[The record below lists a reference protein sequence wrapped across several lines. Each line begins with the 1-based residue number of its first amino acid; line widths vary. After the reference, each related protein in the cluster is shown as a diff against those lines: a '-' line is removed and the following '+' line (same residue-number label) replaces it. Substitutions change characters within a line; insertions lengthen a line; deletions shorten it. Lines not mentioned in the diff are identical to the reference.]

1 MLGLSV
7 VGLAVLFAV
16 TGFAVSL
23 YHAKYEAL
31 GLEWHERGEGD
42 LKAGKALRAVV
53 DFRTA
58 LVYARDSDADQLDLA
73 RALMAANRSNEA
85 KAYLTSLWDRNPGD
99 AVVNLELGQL
109 AASEHNT
116 DEALRYYHYAMY
128 GDWGSRD
135 PAEARRAARLELYQ
149 YLIKENQRP
158 LAEAE
163 LVAMAAL
170 LPPDPALYTQV
181 GQLFFGLGDYAR
193 AANEFEGAVRLGG
206 GETAFSG
213 AGEAEYSL
221 GDYRQAR
228 RYLERALREKP
239 GDARLSKMLD
249 ETDQVLNAD
258 PYEPGLGSEE
268 QNRRVIRAFQQ
279 ALTRL
284 GECGVLVSK
293 AVEPGNAVTPA
304 ASGPATLAEEARAL
318 QPSAS
323 PAALRRDPD
332 LITKIMSFVFR
343 VEQLP
348 ATECGLA
355 NPLDRALAVIAQEH
369 GGSGK

>member
-7 VGLAVLFAV
+7 VGLAVLFAI

-31 GLEWHERGEGD
+31 GLEWHTRGEAD
-42 LKAGKALRAVV
+42 LKAGKALKAVV

-58 LVYARDSDADQLDLA
+58 LVYARDSEVDQLDLA
-73 RALMAANRSNEA
+73 RGLMAANRTDEA
-85 KAYLTSLWDRNPGD
+85 KAYLASLWDRNPGD
-99 AVVNLELGQL
+99 AVVNLELGRL
-109 AASEHNT
+109 AASRHNT

-135 PAEARRAARLELYQ
+135 PAEARRTARLELYQ

-170 LPPDPALYTQV
+170 LPPDPALYIQV
-181 GQLFFGLGDYAR
+181 GGLFQGLGDYSR
-193 AANEFEGAVRLGG
+193 AANEFEGAVRFGG
-206 GETAFSG
+206 GETALAG
-213 AGEAEYSL
+213 AGEAEYAL

-228 RYLERALREKP
+228 HYLERALREKP
-239 GDARLSKMLD
+239 DDARLSKMLD
-249 ETDQVLNAD
+249 EADQVLNAD
-258 PYEPGLGSEE
+258 PYEPGLGPEE
-268 QNRRVIRAFQQ
+268 QSRRVIQAFQQ

-293 AVEPGNAVTPA
+293 TVQPGA
-304 ASGPATLAEEARAL
+304 AAPTTSAPATLADEARAL
-318 QPSAS
+318 QAKVS
-323 PAALRRDPD
+323 PVALRRNPD
-332 LITKIMSFVFR
+332 LITGIMSFVFR

-348 ATECGLA
+348 TSECGPA
-355 NPLDRALAVIAQEH
+355 DPLDRALAAIAQEH
-369 GGSGK
+369 GGTGK